1 MVNFMGVQSFRI
13 VEEPDLIKKLIPPT
27 AQFEAPPSKKNRW
40 GFPAGGQKGRG
51 SGGRNFC
58 PLASPPKADNG
69 VGKRFRNSCVS
80 RKAKQKNFRF
90 LN

>member
-1 MVNFMGVQSFRI
+1 MGVQSFRI

-58 PLASPPKADNG
+58 PLACPPKAEWG
-69 VGKRFRNSCVS
+69 GKAFP
-80 RKAKQKNFRF
+80 QF
-90 LN
+90 LRQQEGKTEKFSFP

>member
-1 MVNFMGVQSFRI
+1 MGVQSFRI

-58 PLASPPKADNG
+58 PLASPPKAEWG
-69 VGKRFRNSCVS
+69 GKAFPQFLRQ
-80 RKAKQKNFRF
+80 QKGKTEKFSF
-90 LN
+90 P